1 MTATA
6 GGFDLERDVRTG
18 HGPLG
23 ALYPTNTTHRQ
34 KEGDTMSFL
43 YLVPTGMNDP
53 DHPGW
58 GSWAGRY
65 GRNES
70 SSCPSY
76 YWANQTDAWN
86 GTTNRDN
93 TLARWAV
100 DLQNDFRARMDWC
113 TKDFAAANHA
123 PRLVVN
129 GHPGNGI
136 LHVEIPPSVPG
147 SVVPPTAIELSTLGS
162 SDADGGPLEYQWW
175 VYPEAGTYPVR
186 GAMLENA
193 TSPVAT
199 VHIPPDLGA
208 REVHVLVTVRDHGTP
223 PLARYRRVIITGAA
237 SKTSSQ

>member
-1 MTATA
+1 
-6 GGFDLERDVRTG
+6 
-18 HGPLG
+18 
-23 ALYPTNTTHRQ
+23 
-34 KEGDTMSFL
+34 
-43 YLVPTGMNDP
+43 MNR
-53 DHPGW
+53 
-58 GSWAGRY
+58 SRAQVTIGRIK
-65 GRNES
+65 R
-70 SSCPSY
+70 CL
-76 YWANQTDAWN
+76 N

-93 TLARWAV
+93 TLARSAV
-100 DLQNDFRARMDWC
+100 DLQNDFRARIDWC

-136 LHVEIPPSVPG
+136 LHAAIPPSAPG
-147 SVVPPTAIELSTLGS
+147 SVVPPTANELSARGS
-162 SDADGGPLEYQWW
+162 SDADGGPLEYEWW

-223 PLARYRRVIITGAA
+223 PLARYRRVIITGAHP
-237 SKTSSQ
+237 KRTRNSSGAGRSSSVSSATFATCCLILST